1 MLIDVLMLILCLLG
15 IYKGVKRGFVVAIFS
30 IIALIV
36 GLVVA
41 FKTFA
46 WVAIWLKTQTALT
59 SRWLSFIA
67 FLLVL
72 IAVII
77 VIHLLA
83 NVLQHTL
90 EMLWMGML
98 NKVLGA
104 ALYVFMYVS
113 IGAIVIFYATQLPIL
128 NSQVRE
134 SSITFAFIQA
144 YVPALLHKAASV
156 VPFLENSLQRLQSVW

>member
-15 IYKGVKRGFVVAIFS
+15 IYKGLKRGFVVAIFS
-30 IIALIV
+30 IIALVV

-41 FKTFA
+41 FKTFE
-46 WVAIWLKTQTALT
+46 WVAIWLKAQTAL
-59 SRWLSFIA
+59 SVRWLSFIA

-77 VIHLLA
+77 VVHLLA

-113 IGAIVIFYATQLPIL
+113 IGAIIIFYATQLPIL
-128 NSQVRE
+128 NSQTRE
-134 SSITFAFIQA
+134 SSKTLGFIHT
-144 YVPALLHKAASV
+144 YVPVLLHKVASV
-156 VPFLENSLQRLQSVW
+156 VPFLESSLQKLQSGW